1 MNTRVNPR
9 TFSDQIPAYREKT
22 EFLKNLGRQDLAD
35 THDYF
40 FYKRLLLFYNEL
52 KRTGFSDRS
61 EKKRY
66 LDEITDVIYECVR
79 KDGGAYDRIYQCSA
93 ANPNEKKKMD
103 LFLKSPRLYWC
114 VMILN
119 EAIILPYKRRRAK
132 KEKKSYDH
140 YPDGGRSGQPDVS
153 VCTIQTAFPHGKN
166 GKNG

>member
-22 EFLKNLGRQDLAD
+22 EFLKKLGRQDLAD

-52 KRTGFSDRS
+52 KKTRFSDRL

-66 LDEITDVIYECVR
+66 LNEITDVIYKSVR
-79 KDGGAYDRIYQCSA
+79 RDSGDYDRIYRCSA

-103 LFLKSPRLYWC
+103 LFLKSPGLYWG
-114 VMILN
+114 VMMLN
-119 EAIILPYKRRRAK
+119 EAIILPYKRRRAG
-132 KEKKSYDH
+132 KEKK
-140 YPDGGRSGQPDVS
+140 
-153 VCTIQTAFPHGKN
+153 II
-166 GKNG
+166 